1 MKNIETA
8 PKCINKKILSKG
20 AKLFFK
26 KKYKKIIDSINDK
39 YLYWNKVKY
48 LKTPKN
54 INPEILWCAVKLS
67 RTVNANKISFAKYNF
82 SYNITNHINKEL
94 HNFDLIIGD
103 NFKTKSIIPE
113 TDKKRFLIGSIMEE
127 AIASSQIEGAV
138 TTRKIAKDMLV
149 KNLKPKN
156 KSEQMILNNYL
167 TIKYI
172 VENKNKKLTTDNLLN
187 IHKLITNKTLNKPN
201 NEGNYRINNNVNV
214 VDIIDGE
221 IVHTPPD
228 YKEIP
233 NLMNNLIEFFNQ
245 QNKKQFIHPIIKASI
260 IHFLIGYIHPFAD
273 GNGRT
278 ARALVYWYL
287 LKNGYWLMEY
297 LSVSRFIAKSKTQ
310 YAKAYL
316 YSEIDDN
323 DITYF
328 INYNIKMLKLSFEN
342 LQEFINQTI
351 NEKLKFVQFQKIKDI
366 NQRQAIILKWIYEDP
381 SLIFTVKEIE
391 NRFSVSNQT
400 ARTDLEVLKNKG
412 FLELIPLNKKT
423 KGFVKSNNFDNIIKK
438 ELSKL

>member
-8 PKCINKKILSKG
+8 PKCINNKILSKG

-26 KKYKKIIDSINDK
+26 KKYKKIIDNINDK

-172 VENKNKKLTTDNLLN
+172 VENKNKKLTTDSLLN

-233 NLMNNLIEFFNQ
+233 DLMNNLIEFFNQ

-423 KGFVKSNNFDNIIKK
+423 KGFVKSNNFDKIIKK
-438 ELSKL
+438 ELS

>member
-1 MKNIETA
+1 
-8 PKCINKKILSKG
+8 
-20 AKLFFK
+20 
-26 KKYKKIIDSINDK
+26 
-39 YLYWNKVKY
+39 
-48 LKTPKN
+48 
-54 INPEILWCAVKLS
+54 
-67 RTVNANKISFAKYNF
+67 
-82 SYNITNHINKEL
+82 L